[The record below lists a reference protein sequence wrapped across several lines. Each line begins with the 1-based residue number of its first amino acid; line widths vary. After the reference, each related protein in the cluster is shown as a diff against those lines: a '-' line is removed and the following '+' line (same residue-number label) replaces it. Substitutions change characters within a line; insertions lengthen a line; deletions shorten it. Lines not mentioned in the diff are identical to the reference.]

1 MKVDQIVETT
11 HPFEPADRSN
21 ETVYD
26 DGYLRIER
34 ENYYLECGGQPIALM
49 RKEFLI
55 VWRLAQNPQRV
66 VASEEIWRSAWG
78 GTAVFN
84 SGSFRVYM
92 SRLRHR
98 LAPYGLSIES
108 MVGVGYRLL
117 LPAKP
122 PVKETAE

>member
-1 MKVDQIVETT
+1 MKAEHVVEPTRPYEIT
-11 HPFEPADRSN
+11 SRGN
-21 ETVYD
+21 EAIYD

-34 ENYYLECGGQPIALM
+34 DNYYVECGGQPIALM

-66 VASEEIWRSAWG
+66 VPSEEIWTAAWG
-78 GTAVFN
+78 VAANFN

-117 LPAKP
+117 LPAREAKHHQDS
-122 PVKETAE
+122 

>member
-1 MKVDQIVETT
+1 MKVDQIVEPT
-11 HPFEPADRSN
+11 RSH
-21 ETVYD
+21 ELAGQPSEAVYD

-34 ENYYLECGGQPIALM
+34 ENYYMECGGQPVALM

-78 GTAVFN
+78 VSALFN

-117 LPAKP
+117 LPARP
-122 PVKETAE
+122 IKETGA

>member
-1 MKVDQIVETT
+1 MKVDQVVEPT
-11 HPFEPADRSN
+11 RSH
-21 ETVYD
+21 ELAGQPSEAVYD

-34 ENYYLECGGQPIALM
+34 ENYYMECGGQPVALM

-66 VASEEIWRSAWG
+66 VSSEEIWRSAWG
-78 GTAVFN
+78 IGALFN

-117 LPAKP
+117 LPPRPIK
-122 PVKETAE
+122 

>member
-1 MKVDQIVETT
+1 MKAEHVVEPTRPYEIT
-11 HPFEPADRSN
+11 ARGN
-21 ETVYD
+21 EAIYD

-34 ENYYLECGGQPIALM
+34 DNYYVECGGQPIALM

-66 VASEEIWRSAWG
+66 VPSEEIWSAAWG
-78 GTAVFN
+78 STAHFN

-98 LAPYGLSIES
+98 LAPFGLSIES

-117 LPAKP
+117 LPAKEP
-122 PVKETAE
+122 KRRDS

>member
-1 MKVDQIVETT
+1 MKVDQVVEPT
-11 HPFEPADRSN
+11 RSH
-21 ETVYD
+21 ELAGQPSEAVYD

-34 ENYYLECGGQPIALM
+34 ENYYMECGGQPVALM

-55 VWRLAQNPQRV
+55 VWRLAQSPRRV

-78 GTAVFN
+78 MSAPFN
-84 SGSFRVYM
+84 PGSFRVYM

-98 LAPYGLSIES
+98 LSPHGLGLET

-117 LPAKP
+117 FP
-122 PVKETAE
+122 PRPIGESGA

>member
-1 MKVDQIVETT
+1 MKADQLADPI
-11 HPFEPADRSN
+11 HRDLADRATES
-21 ETVYD
+21 VYD

-34 ENYYLECGGQPIALM
+34 DNYYIECGGQPVALM

-66 VASEEIWRSAWG
+66 VPSEEIWKSAWG
-78 GTAVFN
+78 GAALFN

-122 PVKETAE
+122 AKEPEA